1 MTDRSEFPE
10 LDGDDALAAEYV
22 LGVLDLAE
30 RLAVE
35 RRLRSEPQLV
45 ARITDWQS
53 RFAPLNVVYA
63 PVRAP
68 DLMPQIEARLFPETP
83 KSAVISLVGRWS
95 FLRGALVGLVIVGL
109 AVAIVSITQPRD
121 PEVPVIVAQVTLE
134 ADLTTETGD
143 LVVMAAWVAET
154 QTLSLTR
161 LSGGDAG
168 PGQDYEVWVIAPD
181 TAPVSLGLFRG
192 TEIALAA
199 DVAEG
204 WTLAVSLEPE
214 GGSTTGAPTGPVL
227 AAAPFT
233 AL

>member
-1 MTDRSEFPE
+1 MTDRSDFPE

-45 ARITDWQS
+45 ARVADWQA
-53 RFAPLNVVYA
+53 RFEPLNEAYA
-63 PVRAP
+63 PVPAP
-68 DLMPQIEARLFPETP
+68 DLLPQIEARLFPTP
-83 KSAVISLVGRWS
+83 QKTAGSSLAGRWS
-95 FLRGALVGLVIVGL
+95 FWRGALVGAVIIGL
-109 AVAIVSITQPRD
+109 AVAIVSISQPRD
-121 PEVPVIVAQVTLE
+121 PEVPTVVAEATLE
-134 ADLTTETGD
+134 ADLASEAGD
-143 LVVMAAWVAET
+143 LVISAAWAAET

-161 LSGGDAG
+161 VTGTDAG

-181 TAPVSLGLFRG
+181 SAPVSLGLFRG
-192 TEIALAA
+192 AEAALSAE
-199 DVAEG
+199 VSEG
-204 WTLAVSLEPE
+204 WTLALSLEPE

-227 AAAPFT
+227 AAAALT